1 MIETYRWVVI
11 GYGAIANEMAQTL
24 AEHGRMFY
32 GVAGEIK
39 SGQRH
44 LRRNIKSKRY
54 MGRLRRCLRM
64 IR

>member
-32 GVAGEIK
+32 GVADV
-39 SGQRH
+39 S
-44 LRRNIKSKRY
+44 SP
-54 MGRLRRCLRM
+54 
-64 IR
+64 